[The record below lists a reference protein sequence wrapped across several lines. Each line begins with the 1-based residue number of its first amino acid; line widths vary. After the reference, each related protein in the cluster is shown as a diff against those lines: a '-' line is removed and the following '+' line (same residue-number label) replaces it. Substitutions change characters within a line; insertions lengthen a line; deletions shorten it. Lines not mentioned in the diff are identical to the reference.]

1 MDQARNAVLYNTE
14 VTDVPRPPFVTD
26 VKRIMAIKSFVQW
39 IGMREFFLKLLN
51 FSPKALKYD
60 LMVLFMNDSSNTN

>member
-1 MDQARNAVLYNTE
+1 MDQAGNAVFYNTE

-39 IGMREFFLKLLN
+39 IARDEGVL
-51 FSPKALKYD
+51 SKA
-60 LMVLFMNDSSNTN
+60 T